1 MGARTEKK
9 TAKGSPAELARQN
22 AQLRLQLG
30 ELRLANR
37 ELELFSQ
44 SISHDLRSSLTR
56 IFSSGQALREYG
68 EILDENGLFFVN
80 SINDGCAKL
89 ADTLDALLALS
100 RATEAELV
108 SDRVDLSLV
117 ARDAVRELRLAEP
130 DRPVLC
136 RIAPQLLVQGDPRL
150 LPIALENLL
159 ANAWK
164 YTSYVPQPEIELG
177 SYGSS
182 DGETVFFLKDNGVG
196 FDGARSDQLFKPFQ
210 RLHSPSAF
218 PGHGLGLATVRRII
232 RRHNGRIWGEGR
244 PGQGATFFFTVN
256 G

>member
-1 MGARTEKK
+1 MSKK
-9 TAKGSPAELARQN
+9 TAAKGLPSELAAQN
-22 AQLRLQLG
+22 ARLQLQLG
-30 ELRLANR
+30 ELRHANR

-56 IFSSGQALREYG
+56 IYTSGQALREYG

-100 RATEAELV
+100 MVAEMELV
-108 SDRVDLSLV
+108 SDQVDLSLI
-117 ARDAVRELRLAEP
+117 ARQAVRELRQAEP
-130 DRPVLC
+130 GRPVRC

-177 SYGSS
+177 SYCLA

-196 FDGARSDQLFKPFQ
+196 FDDARSEQLFKPFQ

-244 PGQGATFFFTVN
+244 PGLGATFYFTIN